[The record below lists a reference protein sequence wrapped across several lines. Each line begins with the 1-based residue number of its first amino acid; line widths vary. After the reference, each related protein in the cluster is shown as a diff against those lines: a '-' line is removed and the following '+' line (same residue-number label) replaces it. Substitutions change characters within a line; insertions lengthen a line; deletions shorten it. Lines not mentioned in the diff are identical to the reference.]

1 MVLINRVPVQM
12 LITILLQTHYGLLPL
27 KSLVVVGSHDLL
39 QYELVNECIPVH
51 AILGGV
57 KR

>member
-51 AILGGV
+51 AILG
-57 KR
+57 